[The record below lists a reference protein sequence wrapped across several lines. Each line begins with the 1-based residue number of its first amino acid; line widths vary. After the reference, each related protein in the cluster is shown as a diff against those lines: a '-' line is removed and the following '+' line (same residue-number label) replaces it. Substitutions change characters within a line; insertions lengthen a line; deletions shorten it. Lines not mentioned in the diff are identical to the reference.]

1 MEEKERNIR
10 AKVDFLE
17 KAAEK
22 ARIKA
27 EADRKAR
34 AAEAARKEQERI
46 EQLAECETD
55 LEKTRNKLEIV
66 KAFYPVA
73 FCAAFVAGF
82 IMGLALA
89 VSQLLR
95 FHGPTVTF
103 FGTIAAFI
111 IYLVISSG
119 FGAGFAWLMFDW
131 YRTTVKEC
139 RLRIKAI
146 KNKIDELTSK

>member
-1 MEEKERNIR
+1 
-10 AKVDFLE
+10 
-17 KAAEK
+17 
-22 ARIKA
+22 
-27 EADRKAR
+27 
-34 AAEAARKEQERI
+34 
-46 EQLAECETD
+46 
-55 LEKTRNKLEIV
+55 
-66 KAFYPVA
+66 
-73 FCAAFVAGF
+73 
-82 IMGLALA
+82 MGLALA

-111 IYLVISSG
+111 IYLVIGSG